1 MPDPFDIAII
11 GGGINGCGLARD
23 ATGRGLRVF
32 LCDAGDIGGATSS
45 ASTKLI
51 HGGLRYLEQYNFP
64 LVRESLAERER
75 LWAIAPHVIRPLR
88 LVLPWRKGLR
98 PRLILRAGLFVY
110 DHLGGRK
117 RLPPTRSLDLRR
129 DALGAPLK
137 AGLGRAW
144 EFSDCAVFDNRLAI
158 LNARDAERLGAEI
171 KPRLAAISA
180 KRQAGLWRVTF
191 SDGSTIT
198 ARAIVNATGPWA
210 DRVEKALTGREL
222 KGKLRLVQG
231 AHIVVRKLY
240 DHDRAYF
247 FQNPD
252 GRVLFAIPF
261 EGDFTLLG
269 TTERDVEAPSE
280 DAWAS
285 WEEID
290 YLCKAASEWFARPV
304 VRGDIVWTYA
314 GIRPL
319 IDDGRGKAQN
329 ASRDFSLVLDGEKG
343 APPFLSIHGG
353 KLTTYR
359 RVAEAVLERLAG
371 WFPNI
376 REKRDWTGTAPL
388 PGGFSIGET
397 AVVRGRVQRD
407 YPFLEARESEHFFRH
422 YGLDAWQVLGA
433 AKSRAD
439 LGRDF
444 GGGLTEAEVGWLR
457 RTEWARRADDIVWRR
472 TKRGLRMTPGEIAA
486 LGEWLAQQAGRE

>member
-1 MPDPFDIAII
+1 MHGPFDIAII
-11 GGGINGCGLARD
+11 GAGINGCGLARD
-23 ATGRGLRVF
+23 AAGRGLKVF

-51 HGGLRYLEQYNFP
+51 HGGLRYLEHYDFP
-64 LVRESLAERER
+64 LVRESLIERER

-88 LVLPWRKGLR
+88 LVLPWRRGLR

-117 RLPPTRSLDLRR
+117 RLPPTRSLNLKR
-129 DALGAPLK
+129 DALGAPLRK
-137 AGLGRAW
+137 GLGRAW
-144 EFSDCAVFDNRLAI
+144 EFSDCAVYDNRLAV
-158 LNARDAERLGAEI
+158 LNARDAERLGAEV

-191 SDGSTIT
+191 SDGSAIS

-210 DRVEKALTGREL
+210 DRVEKALLGREL
-222 KGKLRLVQG
+222 RGRLRLVQG
-231 AHIVVRKLY
+231 SHIVVRKLF

-252 GRVLFAIPF
+252 GRILFAIPY

-269 TTERDVEAPSE
+269 TTDRDVENPSD
-280 DAWAS
+280 DAHAS
-285 WEEID
+285 GEEVD
-290 YLCKAASEWFARPV
+290 YLCKASSEWFARPV
-304 VRGDIVWTYA
+304 TRGDIVWTYA

-319 IDDGRGKAQN
+319 IGGGRGKAHK
-329 ASRDFSLVLDGEKG
+329 ASRDFALVLDGEKG

-359 RVAEAVLERLAG
+359 RVAEAALEKLAG
-371 WFPNI
+371 SFPVL
-376 REKRDWTGTAPL
+376 REKRGWTGSAPL

-407 YPFLEARESEHFFRH
+407 YPFLEPREAEHFFRN
-422 YGLDAWQVLGA
+422 YGLEAWDVLGKA
-433 AKSRAD
+433 TTRAD
-439 LGRDF
+439 LGRDY
-444 GGGLTEAEVGWLR
+444 GGGLTEAEVDWLR
-457 RTEWARRADDIVWRR
+457 RKEWARRADDIVWRR
-472 TKRGLRMTPGEIAA
+472 TKRGLRMTAEEIAA
-486 LGEWLAQQAGRE
+486 LAASLTG